1 MQESGI
7 DLTLV
12 GKVFFKMQCNVLVI
26 QLLLARQFLLI
37 MKRLIEE
44 SGIDLMV
51 VGKLLSK
58 TSKHNVLNQPGIAS
72 T

>member
-1 MQESGI
+1 
-7 DLTLV
+7 
-12 GKVFFKMQCNVLVI
+12 MQCNVLVI

-37 MKRLIEE
+37 MQRLIEE